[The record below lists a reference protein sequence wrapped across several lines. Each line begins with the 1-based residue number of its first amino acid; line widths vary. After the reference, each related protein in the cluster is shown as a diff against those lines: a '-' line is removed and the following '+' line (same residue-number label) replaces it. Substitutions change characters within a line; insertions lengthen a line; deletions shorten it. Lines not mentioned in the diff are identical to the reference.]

1 MSDSETQADFK
12 VIETKIDFMEEM
24 LDNYTKN
31 NYPTL
36 KQIQAQ
42 DPKGMSLNKAL
53 NIVLELAE
61 DNSLNISDCKQ
72 NKPDLLSN
80 ARLQYS
86 AIAKVKEFIQQL

>member
-12 VIETKIDFMEEM
+12 VIKTKIDFMEQM
-24 LDNYTKN
+24 LDNHIN

-42 DPKGMSLNKAL
+42 DPRGMSLNKAL

-61 DNSLNISDCKQ
+61 DNSLNIPDCKQ
-72 NKPDLLSN
+72 NKPELLSN